1 MDYSIMAVEQGQCE
15 ETRLVLSCSSLKIE
29 YFTVAGGKLA
39 YDASLHTPRPL
50 VPVSFRRAVISAINS
65 IAHPGIRAT
74 KRLITRRFVWLLMG
88 ADISEF

>member
-1 MDYSIMAVEQGQCE
+1 M
-15 ETRLVLSCSSLKIE
+15 LSCSSLKIE